1 MPREIAERGDAV
13 TALAEVFREHGYSG
27 SSLAKITHETGLGKG
42 SLYHFFPDG
51 KEEMA
56 EAVLEEVDRWFTE
69 HVFSPLLDPGAP
81 ERGIENMFEAVD
93 RYFRSGERICLVGV
107 FALGDSRD
115 RFAVRINRYFST
127 WTEAL
132 AEALRRTGLT
142 DEQAS
147 ETAEEVV
154 VGIQGALV
162 LARSRQDPGT
172 FSRTL
177 GRLKRCIPT
186 IRQ

>member
-1 MPREIAERGDAV
+1 MPREIAERGDAIA
-13 TALAEVFREHGYSG
+13 ALAEVFREHGYSG
-27 SSLAKITHETGLGKG
+27 SSLARITQQTGLGKG

-56 EAVLEEVDRWFTE
+56 EAVLEEVDRWFNE
-69 HVFSPLLDPGAP
+69 HVFSPLLDPGTP
-81 ERGIENMFEAVD
+81 ERGIERMFETVD
-93 RYFRSGERICLVGV
+93 HYFRSGERICLVGV
-107 FALGDSRD
+107 FALDDSRN
-115 RFAVRINRYFST
+115 RFGARINRYFSA

-132 AEALRRTGLT
+132 AAALKRTGLT

-147 ETAEEVV
+147 DTAEEVV

-162 LARSRQDPGT
+162 LARSRQDPAI

-177 GRLKRCIPT
+177 RRLKRSIPT
-186 IRQ
+186 IGQ

>member
-13 TALAEVFREHGYSG
+13 AALAEVFREHGYSG
-27 SSLAKITHETGLGKG
+27 SSLARITQQTGLGKG

-56 EAVLEEVDRWFTE
+56 EAVLEEVDRWFSE
-69 HVFSPLLDPGAP
+69 HVFSPLLDPVAP
-81 ERGIENMFEAVD
+81 GRGIERMFETVD

-107 FALGDSRD
+107 FALGDSQS
-115 RFAVRINRYFST
+115 RFGARINRYFST

-132 AEALRRTGLT
+132 AEALLRTGFT
-142 DEQAS
+142 APKAAEM
-147 ETAEEVV
+147 AEEVV

-162 LARSRQDPGT
+162 LARSRQDPQVVT
-172 FSRTL
+172 RTL
-177 GRLKRCIPT
+177 QRLRRRIPT
-186 IRQ
+186 IQS